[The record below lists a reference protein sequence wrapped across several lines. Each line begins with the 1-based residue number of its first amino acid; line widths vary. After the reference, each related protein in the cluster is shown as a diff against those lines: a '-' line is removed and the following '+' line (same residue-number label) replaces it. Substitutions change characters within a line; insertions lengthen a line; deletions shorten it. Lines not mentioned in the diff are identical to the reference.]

1 MTDGDE
7 PPNSGPTPPPGP
19 LDETSEERA
28 EREGHFGQYW
38 RYATHLR
45 NWFIAFGVGGLLVL
59 TRSDAVFGSPSVN
72 LAASRPARLLA
83 IAFLLL
89 GIVSQVI
96 LAFVNKVSTWYVYQ
110 SYFVDEEGL
119 RHRAARALS
128 NALWPDILLD
138 LVTIGLFTAATAVMA
153 WILP

>member
-1 MTDGDE
+1 
-7 PPNSGPTPPPGP
+7 
-19 LDETSEERA
+19 
-28 EREGHFGQYW
+28 
-38 RYATHLR
+38 
-45 NWFIAFGVGGLLVL
+45 
-59 TRSDAVFGSPSVN
+59 VN